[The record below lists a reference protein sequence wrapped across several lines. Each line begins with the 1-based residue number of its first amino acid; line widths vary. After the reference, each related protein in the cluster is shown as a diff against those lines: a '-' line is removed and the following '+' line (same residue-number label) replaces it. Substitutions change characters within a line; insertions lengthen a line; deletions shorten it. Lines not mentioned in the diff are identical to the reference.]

1 MFGNLTFRDV
11 ERLGEIMLAFV
22 ALAVPVVTVLIFTFG
37 Q

>member
-1 MFGNLTFRDV
+1 MFGNLTFREM

-22 ALAVPVVTVLIFTFG
+22 ALAVPLVTVLIFTVS